1 MSTNKPAFKATY
13 SHIGLCVSD
22 IDRAKAFYINAL
34 GFSEGAVFDADNR
47 MKDLLGLDADIDM
60 TSQMMVLDTFVVEL
74 IYFKS
79 PTAFGAE
86 GLRPMNKLGM
96 THLSFIVEDVDASA
110 AHLVACG
117 ATLLPTTR
125 TTVDFPGSDPTE
137 LVFCTDPD
145 GTRIELYKPSSSWQ
159 A

>member
-1 MSTNKPAFKATY
+1 MTTKSPVFKATY
-13 SHIGLCVSD
+13 SHIGLCVAD
-22 IDRAKAFYINAL
+22 IERAKAFYINAL

-47 MKDLLGLDADIDM
+47 MKELLGLAADIDM

-74 IYFKS
+74 IYFNS
-79 PTAFGAE
+79 PTAIKAE
-86 GLRPMNKLGM
+86 TPRPMNLLGM
-96 THLSFIVEDVDASA
+96 THLSFIVADVDAAA

-117 ATLLPTTR
+117 ASLLPTTR
-125 TTVDFPGSDPTE
+125 TTVEFPGSDPTE

-145 GTRIELYKPSSSWQ
+145 GNRIELYKPSSSWV